1 MEFLNFNDYQVRKK
15 TYGGTNG
22 NKISDSL
29 TFEVVCRL
37 VTTNCF
43 KDFETDGY
51 IKRFRIGEKSNY

>member
-29 TFEVVCRL
+29 KFEVVCRL
-37 VTTNCF
+37 VTTSRF
-43 KDFETDGY
+43 KDFE
-51 IKRFRIGEKSNY
+51 KRFYLF